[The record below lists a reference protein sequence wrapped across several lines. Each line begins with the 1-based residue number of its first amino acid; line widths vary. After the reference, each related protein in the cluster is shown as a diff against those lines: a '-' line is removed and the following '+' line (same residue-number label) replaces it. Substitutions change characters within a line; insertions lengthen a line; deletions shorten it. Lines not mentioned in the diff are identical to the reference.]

1 MYANCASFSIQVA
14 YLLKSAIKTHDQ
26 THCVLKDAYMSSVQ
40 ADTPICT
47 PTPPARKYF
56 QEKRQKAKFIMI

>member
-14 YLLKSAIKTHDQ
+14 PIKTHDQ